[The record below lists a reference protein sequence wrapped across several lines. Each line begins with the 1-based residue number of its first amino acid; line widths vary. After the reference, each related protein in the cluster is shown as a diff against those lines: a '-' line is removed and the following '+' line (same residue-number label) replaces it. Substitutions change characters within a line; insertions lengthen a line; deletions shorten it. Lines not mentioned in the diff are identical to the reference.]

1 MKIRIDDDYDKADL
15 EKFNINHNSSNY
27 RNEQNEEDIL
37 QENVIDAAFQEVKND
52 DKDYSK

>member
-37 QENVIDAAFQEVKND
+37 QGNVIDAAFQEVKND
-52 DKDYSK
+52 DKD